1 MTKQQLREAI
11 RRIIKQEL
19 REAPLPAVADPDT
32 EEDVETDPLITPDE
46 DEEDLTIGNPNV
58 KPNPKAEKAIIDK
71 IIARYKR
78 SLNEKKYK

>member
-1 MTKQQLREAI
+1 MTKQELRETI

-19 REAPLPAVADPDT
+19 NETPQPGVIEPDT

-46 DEEDLTIGNPNV
+46 DEDDLTIGNPNV

-71 IIARYKR
+71 ILARFN
-78 SLNEKKYK
+78 SLNEKYNK